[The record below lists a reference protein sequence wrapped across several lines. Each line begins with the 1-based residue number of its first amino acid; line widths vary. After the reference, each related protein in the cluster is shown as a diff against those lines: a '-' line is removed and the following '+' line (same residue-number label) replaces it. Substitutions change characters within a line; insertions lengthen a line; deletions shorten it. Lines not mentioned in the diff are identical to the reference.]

1 MPAAALAKAPAS
13 KRVVGGTTVTGGDP
27 APYPFMASLTLAGA
41 PNDRDGHFCGG
52 SLIAPDRV
60 LTAGHCALGFSPS
73 DITVVVGRKR
83 LSGSGGQR
91 LAVRGISVDPAVDP
105 ATGDH
110 DVALLLLASPAAG
123 ADTPIQPVA
132 ASPSNDDALWTPG
145 TDLIVAGWGATDPN
159 GTVFPDDL
167 QHGTV
172 ARKADATCQSDYAD
186 IDPGYV
192 AADEVCASTATTDAC
207 FGDSGGPLFTQG
219 ATPLQVG
226 VVSFGAEQCLDPDHP
241 GVYARLGAPS
251 IRSFVTSANP
261 TIQPF
266 ATAQPS
272 ISPTPV
278 EGSASSCS
286 GAQFGGSP
294 ATSQETVWGRLTGNT
309 IDLVGQ
315 DSAYTP
321 TSADVGLRLV
331 CAVLAFNAGGVGI
344 AQSAPSA
351 SVLAKPPDSN
361 QNGTGTQTSPAA
373 TVVQPTTTTTTA
385 PTDGSA
391 PRAVLVNR
399 ACKHRRCTIVVA
411 VSDTPPSAGI
421 TGVSATLTPAARRCK
436 TGRAAAARPKCKP
449 PRRKRLIARR
459 TADDRFKIATGRLK
473 PGRYSL
479 ALRAADAAGNVQAIA
494 TTVRLAV
501 H

>member
-1 MPAAALAKAPAS
+1 MPAGAVAKAPAS
-13 KRVVGGTTVTGGDP
+13 KRVVGGTTVTGNDP
-27 APYPFMASLTLAGA
+27 VPYPFMASLTLAGA

-73 DITVVVGRKR
+73 DFTVVVGRKR

-110 DVALLLLASPAAG
+110 DVALLLLSSPAPG

-145 TDLIVAGWGATDPN
+145 TNLTVAGWGATDPN

-172 ARKADATCQSDYAD
+172 ARKSDATCQSDYAD

-192 AADEVCASTATTDAC
+192 AADEVCANTSTTDAC

-226 VVSFGAEQCLDPDHP
+226 VVSFGSDTCLDPDHP

-266 ATAQPS
+266 ATVQPS
-272 ISPTPV
+272 VVPAPV
-278 EGSASSCS
+278 EGAPSSCT

-294 ATSQETVWGRLTGNT
+294 ATSQETAWGRLTGNT
-309 IDLVGQ
+309 IELVGQ
-315 DSAYTP
+315 EPDYTP
-321 TSADVGLRLV
+321 TSADLGLRLV
-331 CAVLAFNAGGVGI
+331 CAVVAQNAGGVGV
-344 AQSAPSA
+344 AQSAPTGPVA
-351 SVLAKPPDSN
+351 PKPPDN
-361 QNGTGTQTSPAA
+361 PGTSGSPA
-373 TVVQPTTTTTTA
+373 PTTTTTVIQTTA
-385 PTDGSA
+385 PIATTTPTDAAA
-391 PRAVLVNR
+391 PRALLLNR
-399 ACKHRRCTIVVA
+399 ACKRRRCTIVVA
-411 VSDTPPSAGI
+411 VSDTPPSAGVA
-421 TGVSATLTPAARRCK
+421 GVTATLTPAAKRCK
-436 TGRAAAARPKCKP
+436 ASRTAAARPNCKR
-449 PRRKRLIARR
+449 PRPKRLNARP
-459 TADDRFKIATGRLK
+459 TGNDRFTIATGPLK
-473 PGRYSL
+473 AGRYSL
-479 ALRAADAAGNVQAIA
+479 ALRAFDAA
-494 TTVRLAV
+494 TTVRLTAQ
-501 H
+501 